1 MVDGTSNAAIKAIF
15 KNYTGSS
22 CRVCALKVIVMTDK
36 IINFEWLKK
45 LQTERDEINVRM
57 HLAAADV
64 RDEWHELEKKW
75 QHLQSKGQ
83 QISNAIG
90 ESKGGVT
97 AALELLSSELEDSY
111 KRIRRRLN

>member
-1 MVDGTSNAAIKAIF
+1 MKNPMLLSKQYSN
-15 KNYTGSS
+15 NYTGSS
-22 CRVCALKVIVMTDK
+22 YRVCALKVIVMTDK
-36 IINFEWLKK
+36 RINSEWLQK

-75 QHLQSKGQ
+75 KHLQSKVQ
-83 QISNAIG
+83 QISDAVG
-90 ESKGGVT
+90 ESKGEVSV
-97 AALELLSSELEDSY
+97 ALQLLSSELQGSY